1 MPIYK
6 KKKVTGIEEDVNDYF
21 EDSYTQYLDAMLDNN
36 APPWEVKK
44 ALKIYFK
51 EKLAQVDDTVD
62 YIFSDDY

>member
-6 KKKVTGIEEDVNDYF
+6 RKKVSGMEEDISDYF

-36 APPWEVKK
+36 VSPNLIKK

-62 YIFSDDY
+62 YIYSDDY

>member
-21 EDSYTQYLDAMLDNN
+21 EDSYTQFLDAMLENN
-36 APPWEVKK
+36 VSPMKVKK

-62 YIFSDDY
+62 YIYSDDY